1 MLRTPQIRLTA
12 DNKPLSD
19 EIMARLISLTITD
32 NKSGEADEITLT
44 LDDHDSKLALPKRGV
59 ILQCYLGFR
68 DMSGDTGLI
77 DMGKYTVDSVEW
89 GGTPDTITI
98 KAKSADM
105 KNSLK
110 QGRNIS
116 YHDKTFGQIAS
127 DIATRNDLELA
138 MNSDIANIKI
148 SHLDQTD
155 ESDLNLLTRLSWH
168 YGAVMNIKQGK
179 LLIYRPYQNISVSGQ
194 PLDITTITRSKG
206 DSFRYSVEDRTAD
219 TDNIQASYTDTKKAK
234 KQTVQTN
241 PNGKKTKALKGNFKD
256 KQSAEQAVH
265 AEKNRIENQQAK
277 FNINLATAYP
287 AVTTESPITLQ
298 GFKDE
303 IDNLKWTVEKATHSY
318 SRSQGLT
325 TQLELVATLGTRVE
339 KVATKKRPN
348 QNIKKRKTKV
358 AQKRKQKK
366 QTKHKLDRKTS

>member
-32 NKSGEADEITLT
+32 NKSGEADEITLI
-44 LDDHDSKLALPKRGV
+44 LDDHDGKLALPKRGV
-59 ILQCYLGFR
+59 VLTCSLGFR
-68 DMSGDTGLI
+68 DMNGDTGFA
-77 DMGKYTVDSVEW
+77 DMGKFTVDSVEW
-89 GGTPDTITI
+89 GGTPDTITV

-110 QGRNIS
+110 QARNIS
-116 YHDKTFGQIAS
+116 YHQKNFGQIAS
-127 DIATRNDLELA
+127 EIATRHDLELA
-138 MNSDIANIKI
+138 MNSDLQQILV
-148 SHLDQTD
+148 SHIDQTD
-155 ESDLNLLTRLSWH
+155 ESDLNLLTRMAWH
-168 YGAVMNIKQGK
+168 FGAVMNIKHGK
-179 LLIYRPYQNISVSGQ
+179 LLIFRPYENVTITGQ
-194 PLDITTITRSKG
+194 ALKLTTITRSKG
-206 DSFRYSVEDRTAD
+206 DSFRYSVEDRESD
-219 TDNIQASYTDTKKAK
+219 VDNVQASYTDTKKAK

-265 AEKNRIENQQAK
+265 AEKNRIINTQAK

-325 TQLELVATLGTRVE
+325 TQLELVATLSTRTE
-339 KVATKKRPN
+339 KIAS
-348 QNIKKRKTKV
+348 KKRKTTKPK
-358 AQKRKQKK
+358 QNTKNRKTKAKKNRQKK
-366 QTKHKLDRKTS
+366 QQKTK

>member
-19 EIMARLISLTITD
+19 EIMARLMTLSITD

-44 LDDHDSKLALPKRGV
+44 LDDHDGKLALPKRGV
-59 ILQCYLGFR
+59 ILQCFLGFR

-77 DMGKYTVDSVEW
+77 DMGKYTVDTVEW
-89 GGTPDTITI
+89 GGTPDVITI

-127 DIATRNDLELA
+127 EIATRHDLELA
-138 MNSDIANIKI
+138 INSDIANIKI
-148 SHLDQTD
+148 THLDQTD

-179 LLIYRPYQNISVSGQ
+179 LLIYRPYQNISVTGQ
-194 PLDITTITRSKG
+194 PLSLTTITRSKG

-241 PNGKKTKALKGNFKD
+241 QKGKKTKVLKGNFRD

-277 FNINLATAYP
+277 FSINLATAYP
-287 AVTTESPITLQ
+287 AVTTESPIALQ

-325 TQLELVATLGTRVE
+325 TQLELVATLGTRTE
-339 KVATKKRPN
+339 KVATKKRPK
-348 QNIKKRKTKV
+348 QNTKKRKTKV
-358 AQKRKQKK
+358 AQKRVKK
-366 QTKHKLDRKTS
+366 QQKNQ

>member
-138 MNSDIANIKI
+138 INSDIANIKI
-148 SHLDQTD
+148 SHVDQTD

-256 KQSAEQAVH
+256 KQSAQQAVH

-287 AVTTESPITLQ
+287 AVTTESPIQLQ
-298 GFKDE
+298 GFKSE
-303 IDNLKWTVEKATHSY
+303 IDALKWTVEKATHAY

-339 KVATKKRPN
+339 KVATKKRSK
-348 QNIKKRKTKV
+348 QNTKKRKTKV
-358 AQKRKQKK
+358 AQKRAKK
-366 QTKHKLDRKTS
+366 QVKNK